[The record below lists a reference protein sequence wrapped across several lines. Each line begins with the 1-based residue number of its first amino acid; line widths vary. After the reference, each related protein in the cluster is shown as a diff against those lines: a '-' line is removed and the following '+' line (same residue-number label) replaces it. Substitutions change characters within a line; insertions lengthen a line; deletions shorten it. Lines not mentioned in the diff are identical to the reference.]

1 LSFEFLSDFGFRV
14 SDLDGGG
21 EFLRERLA
29 QLYESAGTRDV
40 VEIAVLAAI
49 IYLIL
54 RFLGKTRGAGIVR
67 GLGLAVIGLFLVAHV
82 IIARFDLLVLGRV
95 LDYLLTTVLLGLLVI
110 FQPELRRGLMLLGRY
125 RLLHQFARTPHFPI
139 ADRLADSAECMSREH
154 IGALIVIERETA
166 LAMYIETGE
175 PIDGEVSVNL
185 LRAIF
190 SKRSPLH
197 DGAVI
202 LRSGRIAAA
211 SCQLPLGQPPEGLH
225 LGMRHRSAL
234 CMSEETDAILLVVSE
249 ETGRIS
255 LAIGGRLE
263 PLPREQ
269 LAQRLADLLSRSQSE
284 PAQKIADTDETSS
297 LAA

>member
-1 LSFEFLSDFGFRV
+1 
-14 SDLDGGG
+14 
-21 EFLRERLA
+21 LRERLA

-40 VEIAVLAAI
+40 IEIAILAAF

-67 GLGLAVIGLFLVAHV
+67 GLGLVVISLFLVTHV
-82 IIARFDLLVLGRV
+82 IIARFDLAVLGRV

-125 RLLHQFARTPHFPI
+125 RLLRRFAQTPRYSI
-139 ADRLADSAECMSREH
+139 ADRLADAAEAMSSDN

-166 LAMYIETGE
+166 LGMYIETGE
-175 PIDGEVSVNL
+175 TIDSEVSANL

-202 LRSGRIAAA
+202 LRGDRIAAA
-211 SCQLPLGQPPEGLH
+211 ACQLPLGQPPENAAMH
-225 LGMRHRSAL
+225 MGMRHRSAL
-234 CMSEETDAILLVVSE
+234 CMSEETDAVLLVVSE

-255 LAIGGRLE
+255 LAVGGRLE
-263 PLPREQ
+263 PVPSAELS
-269 LAQRLADLLSRSQSE
+269 QRLADLLSRREVGPTQ
-284 PAQKIADTDETSS
+284 
-297 LAA
+297 AAAGAKAPQRSAA

>member
-1 LSFEFLSDFGFRV
+1 
-14 SDLDGGG
+14 
-21 EFLRERLA
+21 LRERLA

-40 VEIAVLAAI
+40 MEIAILAAI

-54 RFLGKTRGAGIVR
+54 RFLGRTRGAGIVR
-67 GLGLAVIGLFLVAHV
+67 GLSLVVIGLFLVAHV
-82 IIARFDLLVLGRV
+82 LIARFDLVVLGRL

-110 FQPELRRGLMLLGRY
+110 FQPELRRGLMVLGRY
-125 RLLHQFARTPHFPI
+125 RLLHHVVRTPHYPI
-139 ADRLADSAECMSREH
+139 ADRLADAAESMSREH

-166 LAMYIETGE
+166 LAMYVETGE

-202 LRSGRIAAA
+202 LRGGRIAAA
-211 SCQLPLGQPPEGLH
+211 SCQLPLGQPPEH
-225 LGMRHRSAL
+225 ANMHMGMRHRSAL

-255 LAIGGRLE
+255 LALGGRLE
-263 PLPREQ
+263 PLPREH
-269 LAQRLADLLSRSQSE
+269 LAQRLADLLSRRESE
-284 PAQKIADTDETSS
+284 PVRRVADTDERSS